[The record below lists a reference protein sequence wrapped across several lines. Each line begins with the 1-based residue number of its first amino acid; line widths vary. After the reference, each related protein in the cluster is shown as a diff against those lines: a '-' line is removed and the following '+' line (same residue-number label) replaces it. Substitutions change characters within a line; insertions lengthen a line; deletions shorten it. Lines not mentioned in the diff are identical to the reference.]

1 MRSVRT
7 SPELVALGKDGRG
20 DDRCTS
26 RDMIDTGERWSQ
38 AGDRLADRAGNG
50 LSAASQMGG
59 RDTAES
65 GSLALGSQQKD
76 ALAHIT
82 GKNDLAI
89 VVGYAGTG
97 KSTMLGVARDEW
109 ERAGYQVRGAAL
121 SGIAAEGLEG
131 GSGIQSRTIASM
143 EYQWDQGRELLG
155 PRDVLVIDEA
165 GMIDRKSTRLN
176 SSH

>member
-1 MRSVRT
+1 MRSSDWSSDVCSSDLSAVRT
-7 SPELVALGKDGRG
+7 SPELVALGKDGCG
-20 DDRCTS
+20 EDRFTS
-26 RDMIDTGERWSQ
+26 RDMIDTEQRLSQ
-38 AGDRLADRAGNG
+38 AGDRLADRAGHG

-97 KSTMLGVARDEW
+97 KS
-109 ERAGYQVRGAAL
+109 
-121 SGIAAEGLEG
+121 
-131 GSGIQSRTIASM
+131 
-143 EYQWDQGRELLG
+143 
-155 PRDVLVIDEA
+155 
-165 GMIDRKSTRLN
+165 DRKS
-176 SSH
+176 

>member
-1 MRSVRT
+1 MYSCLFLFKEKTVY
-7 SPELVALGKDGRG
+7 
-20 DDRCTS
+20 DRRIS
-26 RDMIDTGERWSQ
+26 DWSSDVCSSDL
-38 AGDRLADRAGNG
+38 AGDRLADRAGHG

-109 ERAGYQVRGAAL
+109 ERAGYQERGAAL
-121 SGIAAEGLEG
+121 SGISAEGLEG
-131 GSGIQSRTIASM
+131 GSGNPSRTM
-143 EYQWDQGRELLG
+143 GDQEY
-155 PRDVLVIDEA
+155 PRHQTK
-165 GMIDRKSTRLN
+165 R
-176 SSH
+176 